1 MVAGLAATSR
11 SIQVYI
17 HLRHLALCLILL
29 STTNHFLLK
38 LTSIAGK
45 LHCSKKSGA
54 EPGNDDE
61 SSDSDS
67 EDSFVSH
74 FADDKDCVSQGSEPI
89 CAACTFENKLG
100 ANHCEIC
107 GTALKIQSATSDQNH
122 QISVGGV
129 SQVADPICSACTFE
143 NKPSVSHCE
152 ICGTALKMQS
162 ATSGENTQIL
172 EGHSTSLCQP
182 HLNQL
187 SIDLFLERLL
197 LPIRDTIGADTSPSA
212 SLPSFM
218 SEDAYVRFYEM
229 DVSTV
234 EARQIIN
241 IISQQSSDDSSWADR
256 EIVQEQQQ
264 EREEQKEVQV
274 FQVVQPQGD
283 RDPQRECSW
292 QVMFSRNTFV

>member
-1 MVAGLAATSR
+1 MSQVA
-11 SIQVYI
+11 
-17 HLRHLALCLILL
+17 
-29 STTNHFLLK
+29 
-38 LTSIAGK
+38 
-45 LHCSKKSGA
+45 
-54 EPGNDDE
+54 DDE
-61 SSDSDS
+61 
-67 EDSFVSH
+67 
-74 FADDKDCVSQGSEPI
+74 DCVSQVSEPI
-89 CAACTFENKLG
+89 CAACTFENKPNAG
-100 ANHCEIC
+100 HCEIC
-107 GTALKIQSATSDQNH
+107 GAALKIQSATSDRNSL
-122 QISVGGV
+122 ISVGDV

-143 NKPSVSHCE
+143 NKPSAGHCE

-172 EGHSTSLCQP
+172 EGPSTSLCQP

-218 SEDAYVRFYEM
+218 SEDSYVRFYEM
-229 DVSTV
+229 EVSTV
-234 EARQIIN
+234 ETRQIIN
-241 IISQQSSDDSSWADR
+241 IISQQSSDDASWADR

-292 QVMFSRNTFV
+292 QVNLSRNTLF